1 MFMLVRARPSRPRV
15 KKRTLTNLYNER
27 PTWLRLGHRELDA
40 AVVAA
45 YGAVD
50 PEGGWREEWAEVW
63 QETGA
68 GRPLAAEHPLGARRA
83 EVDQAVLAS
92 LLRLNLARAGRADGA
107 KQEKEEKEGL

>member
-1 MFMLVRARPSRPRV
+1 ML
-15 KKRTLTNLYNER
+15 
-27 PTWLRLGHRELDA
+27 A
-40 AVVAA
+40 AH
-45 YGAVD
+45 GAVD

-63 QETGA
+63 QDTGA
-68 GRPLAAEHPLGARRA
+68 GRPLAAGHPLAAKRA

>member
-1 MFMLVRARPSRPRV
+1 M
-15 KKRTLTNLYNER
+15 
-27 PTWLRLGHRELDA
+27 
-40 AVVAA
+40 VAA

-63 QETGA
+63 QDTGA
-68 GRPLAAEHPLGARRA
+68 GRPLAAEHPLAARRA